1 MVTTTTITT
10 TVTKTT
16 TKAAA
21 TTTTT
26 MTMTDDDNDGRYG
39 GWDVHH
45 RVRKGRRHDNGTTH
59 NNKIDHR

>member
-1 MVTTTTITT
+1 
-10 TVTKTT
+10 
-16 TKAAA
+16 
-21 TTTTT
+21 